1 MAEQPPAG
9 GSTAPAPGTYPLPK
23 PVEGRAIAALICG
36 IAAPL
41 GAFLLFGVSGVILGA
56 VALGLGLSARS
67 RIKRSGGVL
76 GGGGMALAGWIL
88 GVVGLLIGLVWGVFL
103 LGMYMAMTSGGG
115 KGA

>member
-1 MAEQPPAG
+1 MSDLPPGGGQPPPAIY
-9 GSTAPAPGTYPLPK
+9 TAK

-67 RIKRSGGVL
+67 RIKKSGGML

-88 GVVGLLIGLVWGVFL
+88 GLVGLVGGLLWAVFL
-103 LGMYMAMTSGGG
+103 FGLLMAANSNAKGG
-115 KGA
+115 